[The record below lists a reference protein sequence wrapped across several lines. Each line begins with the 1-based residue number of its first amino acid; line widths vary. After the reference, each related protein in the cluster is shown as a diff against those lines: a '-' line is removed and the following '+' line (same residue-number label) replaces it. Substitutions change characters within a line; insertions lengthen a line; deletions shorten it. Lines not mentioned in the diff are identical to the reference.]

1 MNKDLHHY
9 KCGIERKVQKTNVDP
24 ITTQIVRN
32 SLNSAAEQMKRAL
45 CRTAMS
51 PIIYEV
57 LDFAAAIYDR
67 DLRMLSQA
75 PSLPLFMGTLNFCIE
90 EAVKG
95 VGGEDKLN
103 DGDII
108 IYNSPYGTGSHPQ
121 DAALVAPVFFDNELI
136 FVKFIDANI
145 TIKNIN

>member
-67 DLRMLSQA
+67 DL
-75 PSLPLFMGTLNFCIE
+75 
-90 EAVKG
+90 
-95 VGGEDKLN
+95 
-103 DGDII
+103 II
-108 IYNSPYGTGSHPQ
+108 QLYSE
-121 DAALVAPVFFDNELI
+121 LVLLWHHLLAD
-136 FVKFIDANI
+136 
-145 TIKNIN
+145 